1 VLKHFKK
8 RSLKNVS
15 LQIYV
20 IGIYHF
26 LVLSMHK
33 VFYTIL
39 FSFFLLSCNDKKSS
53 EGNAILSQPPYDKL
67 TDSIEQSPTNDQL
80 YFRRGTILYSNEEI
94 NLAQKDVEKA
104 WQLNPNE
111 QYALR
116 LTTILKQ
123 KNSDSAI
130 AFLQEALK
138 KLPSSISL
146 KIMLAKGYESKNQLD
161 KTLAICDEIISQYPG
176 EIDALLL
183 KSEIL
188 KKQNKDDE
196 ALSILEKA
204 YSIAPGDVD
213 LVHELAFDYAE
224 AKNPKVLSLCD
235 SLIKADVEQRHAEP
249 YYFKGLYFENTGNY
263 NKAISFFDE
272 AIRHDF
278 NFLDAYM
285 DKGQTLY
292 DQKKYADALKTFQLT
307 QTVFPSEPLPYYW
320 LGKSQQALGNKNEA
334 RLNYQRAYGLD
345 KTFTEAKDSAD
356 HLK

>member
-8 RSLKNVS
+8 RSLKNVC

-20 IGIYHF
+20 FSIYHF
-26 LVLSMHK
+26 LVLSMYK

-39 FSFFLLSCNDKKSS
+39 FSFLIISCSNTNSS
-53 EGNAILSQPPYDKL
+53 KENAVLSQPPYDKL
-67 TDSIEQSPTNDQL
+67 TDSIEQSPTNDQV
-80 YFRRGTILYSNEEI
+80 YFRRGTLLYTNEEI
-94 NLAQKDVEKA
+94 NLAQKDIEKA

-130 AFLQEALK
+130 SFLQQALQ
-138 KLPSSISL
+138 KLPNSISL
-146 KIMLAKGYESKNQLD
+146 KIMLAKGYESKNQLE
-161 KTLAICDEIISQYPG
+161 KTLAICDEIIAQYPG

-188 KKQNKDDE
+188 KQQNKDAE
-196 ALSILEKA
+196 ALAILEKA
-204 YSIAPGDVD
+204 YLIAPGDVD
-213 LVHELAFDYAE
+213 LVHQLAFDYAE

-263 NKAISFFDE
+263 DKAISLFDV
-272 AIRHDF
+272 AIGHDF

-285 DKGQTLY
+285 DKGQSFFE
-292 DQKKYADALKTFQLT
+292 QKKYADAAKTFQLAT
-307 QTVFPSEPLPYYW
+307 TVFTTEALPYYW
-320 LGKSQQALGNKNEA
+320 LGKSQEAMGMKNEA
-334 RLNYQRAYGLD
+334 KLNYERAYGLD
-345 KTFTEAKDSAD
+345 KTLTDAKDAANR
-356 HLK
+356 LK